1 MTRKLPITENK
12 DTVFFLTRLGA
23 IFCAFC
29 FFVPLVNIA
38 LRLIDYSFLLKISL
52 GGIVAMNP
60 VSAICMMLLAVALWI
75 IRKEH
80 HPAGNKII
88 SDCICVIVMLFGLSK
103 LITLLFDLPFGLDE
117 HLFEEQLMLPE
128 SYLWESK
135 VNEVSPNSALSFFL
149 LSISVILIDKRST
162 QIYKSP
168 ELINYLLIFI
178 SLIAIYGYV
187 YKVRNLYI
195 VLGIIPMSFHSA
207 MCFFLLSSAVL
218 FLRPYKGSMMAVI
231 GQSPTEVFMM
241 RFFALVIPLFIG
253 WLKIKGE
260 EASFFSEEY
269 GTALFAASTFVISMT
284 LLGWKSSI
292 QYKLNTENKK
302 KLYTIQEERKNFE
315 HILEQ
320 SPTIINIIDLES
332 GKIVFTNEAGKEA
345 FDEKIGLVH
354 QNFTEFLNRYVY
366 KEDKESVAEY
376 YKKLSDISQN
386 DFLDT
391 EFRLTDS
398 EDNIYWVLSR
408 AIVFRR
414 HKGKPREIMINAL
427 DRTKEKEKEGELQKK
442 NEEMEVKNKELT
454 EARKKLERLNKELE
468 SKVKQRFEELVERE
482 RRYHYFV
489 ELSFRG
495 IVQFEVKDI
504 DGIDITLPVEKQIKL
519 IDKHAVI
526 AQINK
531 EMLNIYGIK
540 KREDAVGKPIDFM
553 LASSDEKK
561 MAFIKKFIEADYQ
574 LHDILTEIKDMD
586 GNTFK
591 VKENHIGII
600 ENNNLV
606 RGWSIQVKV

>member
-12 DTVFFLTRLGA
+12 DTVFFLIQLGA
-23 IFCAFC
+23 IFCVFC
-29 FFVPLVNIA
+29 FVVPLLNVT

-60 VSAICMMLLAVALWI
+60 VSSICMMMLAVALWI

-80 HPAGNKII
+80 HPIRNKVI
-88 SDCICVIVMLFGLSK
+88 SDCLCVIVMFVGLAK

-135 VNEVSPNSALSFFL
+135 VNEISPNSALSFFL
-149 LSISVILIDKRST
+149 LSISIILIDKRST

-187 YKVRNLYI
+187 YKVRNLYV

-241 RFFALVIPLFIG
+241 RFLALIIPLFIG

-260 EASFFSEEY
+260 EANFFSEEY
-269 GTALFAASTFVISMT
+269 GTAIFAASTFVISMS

-320 SPTIINIIDLES
+320 SPTIINIVDLETD
-332 GKIVFTNEAGKEA
+332 KIIFTNQAGKDA
-345 FDEKIGLVH
+345 FDKKIDIVS
-354 QNFTEFLNRYVY
+354 QKFNDFLETSVY
-366 KEDKESVAEY
+366 EEDHETALKNY
-376 YKKLSDISQN
+376 QKLSDLRRDQ
-386 DFLDT
+386 FLDL
-391 EFRLTDS
+391 EFRLTDDNS
-398 EDNIYWVLSR
+398 NIYWILSR

-414 HKGKPREIMINAL
+414 NKGKPKEIMFNAL
-427 DRTKEKEKEGELQKK
+427 DRTKEKEKEKELQKK
-442 NEEMEVKNKELT
+442 NEEMEVKNKELK
-454 EARKKLERLNKELE
+454 EARKKLEDFNKELE

-482 RRYHYFV
+482 RRYHYFF
-489 ELSFRG
+489 ELSFKG
-495 IVQFEVKDI
+495 IVQFEVKGV
-504 DGIDITLPVEKQIKL
+504 DGIDTTLSVEEQMKL
-519 IDKHAVI
+519 IDKYVVI

-531 EMLNIYGIK
+531 EMMNIYGIK
-540 KREDAVGKPIDFM
+540 KREDAVGQPVDFM
-553 LASSDEKK
+553 LASSEGKK
-561 MAFIKKFIEADYQ
+561 AAFIKKFIESDYQ
-574 LHDILTEIKDMD
+574 LHDVVTEIEDMD

-591 VKENHIGII
+591 V
-600 ENNNLV
+600 
-606 RGWSIQVKV
+606 

>member
-12 DTVFFLTRLGA
+12 DTVFFLIQLGA
-23 IFCAFC
+23 IFCVFC
-29 FFVPLVNIA
+29 FFVPLINIT
-38 LRLIDYSFLLKISL
+38 LRLIDYSFLLKLSL

-60 VSAICMMLLAVALWI
+60 VSAVCMLLLAVALWI

-80 HPAGNKII
+80 HPTGNKII

-117 HLFEEQLMLPE
+117 HLFKEQLMLPE

-149 LSISVILIDKRST
+149 LSISIILIDKRSV

-218 FLRPYKGSMMAVI
+218 FLRPYKGSMVAVI

-320 SPTIINIIDLES
+320 SPTIINIVDIDNDDF
-332 GKIVFTNEAGKEA
+332 IFTNRAGKDA
-345 FDEKIGLVH
+345 FDKKIDIVN
-354 QNFTEFLNRYVY
+354 QKFEDFLKTTVY
-366 KEDKESVAEY
+366 EEDRDIALKNY
-376 YKKLSDISQN
+376 QKLSDLRKDQ
-386 DFLDT
+386 FLDLQ
-391 EFRLTDS
+391 FRLTD
-398 EDNIYWVLSR
+398 DNGNIYWILSR

-414 HKGKPREIMINAL
+414 EKGKPKEIMFNAL
-427 DRTKEKEKEGELQKK
+427 DRTKEKEKEQELQKK
-442 NEEMEVKNKELT
+442 NEEMEAKNKELK
-454 EARKKLERLNKELE
+454 EARKKLESLNNELE
-468 SKVKQRFEELVERE
+468 EKVKQRFEELVERE
-482 RRYHYFV
+482 RRYHYFF
-489 ELSFRG
+489 ELSFKG

-504 DGIDITLPVEKQIKL
+504 DGIDTTLSVEEQIKL
-519 IDKHAVI
+519 IDKHVVI

-531 EMLNIYGIK
+531 EMMNIYGIK
-540 KREDAVGKPIDFM
+540 RREDAVGQPIDFM
-553 LASSDEKK
+553 LASSEEKK
-561 MAFIKKFIEADYQ
+561 VAFIKKFIEADYQ
-574 LHDILTEIKDMD
+574 LHDILTEIKDMN
-586 GNTFK
+586 GNTLK
-591 VKENHIGII
+591 IKENHIGIVEDNI
-600 ENNNLV
+600 LV